1 MIDDPLVRIEHVKQA
16 HMCTRGAR
24 AWFAH
29 HGLSYQDFLFNG
41 MPASVIEA
49 TGDAM
54 GMQVARIA
62 RESAAQESEAQP

>member
-1 MIDDPLVRIEHVKQA
+1 MSNEDPLVRMEHVRTA
-16 HMCTRGAR
+16 RMCTRGAR

-29 HGLSYQDFLFNG
+29 QGLDYQEFLFKG

-54 GMQVARIA
+54 GIQVAKVA
-62 RESAAQESEAQP
+62 RAAVAGEVR

>member
-1 MIDDPLVRIEHVKQA
+1 MTDDPLVRIEHVKKA
-16 HMCTRGAR
+16 NMCTRGAR

-29 HGLSYQDFLFNG
+29 HGLDYQEFLFNG

-54 GMQVARIA
+54 GVQVARIA
-62 RESAAQESEAQP
+62 RGEVTEVQP

>member
-1 MIDDPLVRIEHVKQA
+1 MTDDPLVRIEHVKKA
-16 HMCTRGAR
+16 GMCTRGAR

-29 HGLSYQDFLFNG
+29 QGLDYQEFLFNG

-54 GMQVARIA
+54 GVQVARIA
-62 RESAAQESEAQP
+62 RDASSEVQP